1 MSNTFGDRVLK
12 IRKTL
17 GLSQEAFGAKIGMGR
32 SAISKIEKG
41 ENELTEKNI
50 KLICKQFGISKDW
63 ILTGEGE
70 MRGDEMSF
78 LEVIMGGL
86 GEIDPLDQEII
97 KAYLRLDERY
107 REVFRE
113 FLDAFAEAR
122 KAK

>member
-113 FLDAFAEAR
+113 FLDAFTEAR

>member
-1 MSNTFGDRVLK
+1 VSNTFGDRVLK

-107 REVFRE
+107 REVFWE
-113 FLDAFAEAR
+113 FLDAFTEAR